1 MNYRIKNNEFII
13 LLFLPAAFNEKI
25 AESLF
30 GFFLVDE
37 LVHKL
42 IFKTTCSYHRW
53 W

>member
-30 GFFLVDE
+30 FFG
-37 LVHKL
+37 
-42 IFKTTCSYHRW
+42 R
-53 W
+53 